1 MVGRLVVGLGI
12 GASAIVVP
20 AYLAEISP
28 AARRGAVVQMY
39 EVMLCVGMLVSV
51 LMDWLL
57 KVRGC
62 WHVCTVL
69 VCMWCVWY
77 GAIPASTMHQLGAG
91 PTVESTHSQI
101 TMQQQEAS

>member
-1 MVGRLVVGLGI
+1 MCQLVCSSHTPQITQITLLAACRGLVVGRLVVGLGI

-57 KVRGC
+57 EVRGC
-62 WHVCTVL
+62 RHYVMCT
-69 VCMWCVWY
+69 
-77 GAIPASTMHQLGAG
+77 
-91 PTVESTHSQI
+91 
-101 TMQQQEAS
+101 